1 MLVVLVNVVVLVVM
15 AVTVTLAVTEL
26 ETVVRIINKFVKI
39 RYLQQESAYPIKEV
53 VLLVL

>member
-1 MLVVLVNVVVLVVM
+1 M